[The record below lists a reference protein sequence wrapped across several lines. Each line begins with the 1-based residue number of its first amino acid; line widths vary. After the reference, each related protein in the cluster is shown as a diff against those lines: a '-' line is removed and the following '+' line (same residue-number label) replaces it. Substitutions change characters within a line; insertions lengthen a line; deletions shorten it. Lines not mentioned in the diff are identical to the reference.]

1 MDIGEFIGSLC
12 TSFVQFVKDLPVIL
26 LDGLKSF
33 FIPSD
38 NFIDNCIEQIKK
50 QFTITFGLSEFDISV
65 AFGRDTLLSDVNSD
79 YVIGSLNFSGTFV
92 NYKYVIDAITFFR
105 PYIRGF
111 IVFMLVVYSFNQF
124 LYLIGQQGLSL
135 GLSLLLNKDETE

>member
-1 MDIGEFIGSLC
+1 MDISKFIGSLF

-38 NFIDNCIEQIKK
+38 NFIDNCIEQIKN
-50 QFTITFGLSEFDISV
+50 QFTITFGLSDFDISV
-65 AFGRDTLLSDVNSD
+65 AFGRDTLLSDVKSD
-79 YVIGSLNFSGTFV
+79 YVIGSFNFSGTFI

-135 GLSLLLNKDETE
+135 GLSLLLNKDEPE